1 MVRVLAQKMTGTC
14 RMCASCSAVTKTGY
28 LVRRGGAE
36 LFVCQSCF
44 TAQFGSDYQLV
55 RSFEPEPVRPRP
67 RPVARRQVE
76 PRPHPAV
83 RPRQVEPRPVLACP
97 ETGRD
102 RVLRELA
109 ALVNQGV
116 EVLRVGLIA
125 GLLLL
130 VVMFGVDEQG
140 GAAGSP
146 AAGPRAEH
154 FYKREVIMIQSVMNS
169 GFKALSGW
177 LLLFSAV
184 VLLFFIVASVVNAIS
199 GTSRFNTGEIMKLLT
214 TTLGFTALYAVLD
227 YFFV

>member
-1 MVRVLAQKMTGTC
+1 MARVLAQKMTGTC

-83 RPRQVEPRPVLACP
+83 RAPRP
-97 ETGRD
+97 ETGRG

-109 ALVNQGV
+109 ALVNHGV
-116 EVLRVGLIA
+116 ETLRVGLIA

-130 VVMFGVDEQG
+130 VVMYGVKVRPAIRPPYHVQYQMNKVERQAVRLQG
-140 GAAGSP
+140 
-146 AAGPRAEH
+146 R
-154 FYKREVIMIQSVMNS
+154 
-169 GFKALSGW
+169 
-177 LLLFSAV
+177 
-184 VLLFFIVASVVNAIS
+184 VLNI
-199 GTSRFNTGEIMKLLT
+199 
-214 TTLGFTALYAVLD
+214 FTKERSS
-227 YFFV
+227 

>member
-67 RPVARRQVE
+67 RPVARPRQVE

-83 RPRQVEPRPVLACP
+83 RPRQVVRARP
-97 ETGRD
+97 EIGGSRT
-102 RVLRELA
+102 LRELA

-116 EVLRVGLIA
+116 QMLRAGLIVS
-125 GLLLL
+125 LLLL
-130 VVMFGVDEQG
+130 VVMYGAKERPAIRPPYYVQYQMNKVERQAVRLQG
-140 GAAGSP
+140 
-146 AAGPRAEH
+146 R
-154 FYKREVIMIQSVMNS
+154 
-169 GFKALSGW
+169 
-177 LLLFSAV
+177 
-184 VLLFFIVASVVNAIS
+184 VLNI
-199 GTSRFNTGEIMKLLT
+199 
-214 TTLGFTALYAVLD
+214 FTKERSS
-227 YFFV
+227 

>member
-1 MVRVLAQKMTGTC
+1 MARVLAQKVTGSC

-67 RPVARRQVE
+67 RPVARPRQVE

-83 RPRQVEPRPVLACP
+83 RPRQVVRARP
-97 ETGRD
+97 EIGRG

-109 ALVNQGV
+109 ALVNRGV
-116 EVLRVGLIA
+116 EMLRVGVIA

-130 VVMFGVDEQG
+130 VVMYGAKERPAIRPPYYVQNQMNKVERQAVRLQG
-140 GAAGSP
+140 
-146 AAGPRAEH
+146 R
-154 FYKREVIMIQSVMNS
+154 
-169 GFKALSGW
+169 
-177 LLLFSAV
+177 
-184 VLLFFIVASVVNAIS
+184 VLNI
-199 GTSRFNTGEIMKLLT
+199 
-214 TTLGFTALYAVLD
+214 FTKERSS
-227 YFFV
+227 

>member
-1 MVRVLAQKMTGTC
+1 MARVLAQKMTGTC

-83 RPRQVEPRPVLACP
+83 RAPRP
-97 ETGRD
+97 ETGRG

-109 ALVNQGV
+109 ALVNHGV
-116 EVLRVGLIA
+116 ETLRVGLIA

-130 VVMFGVDEQG
+130 VVMYGVKVRPAIRPPYYVQYEMNKVERQAVRLQG
-140 GAAGSP
+140 
-146 AAGPRAEH
+146 R
-154 FYKREVIMIQSVMNS
+154 
-169 GFKALSGW
+169 
-177 LLLFSAV
+177 
-184 VLLFFIVASVVNAIS
+184 VLNI
-199 GTSRFNTGEIMKLLT
+199 
-214 TTLGFTALYAVLD
+214 FTKERSS
-227 YFFV
+227 

>member
-1 MVRVLAQKMTGTC
+1 MARVLAQKMTGTC

-83 RPRQVEPRPVLACP
+83 RAPRP
-97 ETGRD
+97 ETGRG

-109 ALVNQGV
+109 ALVNHGV
-116 EVLRVGLIA
+116 ETLRVGLIA

-130 VVMFGVDEQG
+130 VVMYGAKERPAIRPPYYLQYQMNKVERQAVRLQG
-140 GAAGSP
+140 
-146 AAGPRAEH
+146 R
-154 FYKREVIMIQSVMNS
+154 
-169 GFKALSGW
+169 
-177 LLLFSAV
+177 
-184 VLLFFIVASVVNAIS
+184 VLNI
-199 GTSRFNTGEIMKLLT
+199 
-214 TTLGFTALYAVLD
+214 FTKERSS
-227 YFFV
+227 

>member
-67 RPVARRQVE
+67 RPVARPRQVE

-83 RPRQVEPRPVLACP
+83 GPRQVEPRPVRARP
-97 ETGRD
+97 ETGRG

-116 EVLRVGLIA
+116 QVLRAGLIA
-125 GLLLL
+125 IGLLLIVL
-130 VVMFGVDEQG
+130 YGAKQRPAIRPYEPNFAMVQYQMNKVERQTVRLRGRVMKVFTIKER
-140 GAAGSP
+140 S
-146 AAGPRAEH
+146 
-154 FYKREVIMIQSVMNS
+154 
-169 GFKALSGW
+169 
-177 LLLFSAV
+177 
-184 VLLFFIVASVVNAIS
+184 
-199 GTSRFNTGEIMKLLT
+199 TS
-214 TTLGFTALYAVLD
+214 
-227 YFFV
+227 

>member
-1 MVRVLAQKMTGTC
+1 MARVLAQKMTGTC

-36 LFVCQSCF
+36 LFVCQSRF

-83 RPRQVEPRPVLACP
+83 RAPRP
-97 ETGRD
+97 ETGRG

-109 ALVNQGV
+109 ALVNHGV
-116 EVLRVGLIA
+116 ETLRVGLIA

-130 VVMFGVDEQG
+130 VVMYGVKVRPAIRPPYYVQYQMNKVERQAVRLQG
-140 GAAGSP
+140 
-146 AAGPRAEH
+146 R
-154 FYKREVIMIQSVMNS
+154 
-169 GFKALSGW
+169 
-177 LLLFSAV
+177 
-184 VLLFFIVASVVNAIS
+184 VLNI
-199 GTSRFNTGEIMKLLT
+199 
-214 TTLGFTALYAVLD
+214 FTKERSS
-227 YFFV
+227 

>member
-1 MVRVLAQKMTGTC
+1 MARVLAQKVTGSC

-67 RPVARRQVE
+67 RPVARPRQVE

-83 RPRQVEPRPVLACP
+83 RPRQVVRARP
-97 ETGRD
+97 EIGRG

-109 ALVNQGV
+109 ALVNRGV
-116 EVLRVGLIA
+116 EMLRVGVIA

-130 VVMFGVDEQG
+130 VVMY
-140 GAAGSP
+140 GAKERPAIRPPDYVQYQMNKVERQAVRLEGSIL
-146 AAGPRAEH
+146 
-154 FYKREVIMIQSVMNS
+154 KI
-169 GFKALSGW
+169 
-177 LLLFSAV
+177 
-184 VLLFFIVASVVNAIS
+184 
-199 GTSRFNTGEIMKLLT
+199 
-214 TTLGFTALYAVLD
+214 FTKERSS
-227 YFFV
+227 

>member
-1 MVRVLAQKMTGTC
+1 MARVLAQKVTGSC

-67 RPVARRQVE
+67 RPAARPRQVE

-83 RPRQVEPRPVLACP
+83 RPRQVVRARP
-97 ETGRD
+97 EIGRG

-109 ALVNQGV
+109 ALVNRGV
-116 EVLRVGLIA
+116 EMLRVGVIA

-130 VVMFGVDEQG
+130 VVMYGAKERPAIRPPYYVQYQMNKVERQAVRLQG
-140 GAAGSP
+140 
-146 AAGPRAEH
+146 R
-154 FYKREVIMIQSVMNS
+154 
-169 GFKALSGW
+169 
-177 LLLFSAV
+177 
-184 VLLFFIVASVVNAIS
+184 VLNI
-199 GTSRFNTGEIMKLLT
+199 
-214 TTLGFTALYAVLD
+214 FTKERSS
-227 YFFV
+227 

>member
-76 PRPHPAV
+76 PRP
-83 RPRQVEPRPVLACP
+83 VLACP

-130 VVMFGVDEQG
+130 VVMFGVKERPAIRPPYHLQYQMNKVERQAVRLQG
-140 GAAGSP
+140 
-146 AAGPRAEH
+146 R
-154 FYKREVIMIQSVMNS
+154 
-169 GFKALSGW
+169 
-177 LLLFSAV
+177 
-184 VLLFFIVASVVNAIS
+184 VLNI
-199 GTSRFNTGEIMKLLT
+199 
-214 TTLGFTALYAVLD
+214 FTKERSS
-227 YFFV
+227 

>member
-83 RPRQVEPRPVLACP
+83 RPRQVEPRPHPAVRPRQVEPRPVLACP

-130 VVMFGVDEQG
+130 VVMY
-140 GAAGSP
+140 GAKERPAIRPPYYVQYQMNKVERQAVRLEGSIL
-146 AAGPRAEH
+146 
-154 FYKREVIMIQSVMNS
+154 KI
-169 GFKALSGW
+169 
-177 LLLFSAV
+177 
-184 VLLFFIVASVVNAIS
+184 
-199 GTSRFNTGEIMKLLT
+199 
-214 TTLGFTALYAVLD
+214 FTKERSS
-227 YFFV
+227 